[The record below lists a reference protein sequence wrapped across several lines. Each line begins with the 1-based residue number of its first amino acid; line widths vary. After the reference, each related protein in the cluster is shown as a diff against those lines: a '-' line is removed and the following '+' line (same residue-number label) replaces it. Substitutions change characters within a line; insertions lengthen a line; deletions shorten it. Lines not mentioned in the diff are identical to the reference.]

1 MIINPKT
8 GVSYN
13 VHAFYYPW
21 YGSRDVDGQWS
32 HWNHETIPHWTSRV
46 NEQYPKKKH
55 VPPEDIA
62 AKFYPQLGPYSST
75 DKSVIREH
83 MKQLVK
89 AGIGVLSVSWYPPQT
104 RDDNAVIFVDSLIP
118 TILKIA
124 QEYEEKVCFHIE
136 PYQGRTA
143 STVKRD
149 IEYIINTYGDHPAFY
164 RYRGKPLVYIYDSYH
179 IEPDEWAELLT
190 PSGSISVLLFPA
202 ISSLDPKHQIRHS
215 RHRSACRTQ

>member
-75 DKSVIREH
+75 SKSVIREH

-89 AGIGVLSVSWYPPQT
+89 AGVGVLSVSWYPPQT

-118 TILKIA
+118 TILQIA

-149 IEYIINTYGDHPAFY
+149 IEYIVDTYGDHPAFY
-164 RYRGKPLVYIYDSYH
+164 RYHGKPLVYIYDSYH

-190 PSGSISVLLFPA
+190 PSGSYSVLSFPS
-202 ISSLDPKHQIRHS
+202 ISSLDSKHQIRHS
-215 RHRSACRTQ
+215 CHRFDR